1 MSALSKEFR
10 EIFDNFRKLDF
21 KVTYIFL
28 SIAIITLI
36 SICFA
41 STGFYYDNI
50 GKDRFDSRIYWFLMD
65 GSLMFILPVLSIKFI
80 FKQKLS
86 EYGLQVGNL
95 KYGVITTLIFLF
107 FMVIIV
113 WIVSGSEAFANA
125 YPQGGSK
132 VKESVIIFVL
142 YELAI
147 AYYMLGWEFFWRGY
161 TLFGLLPK
169 FGWYAIFIQMIP
181 FFILHKGKPELEL
194 FGSILAGI
202 ILGVQAIRARSFI
215 YAWIIHASVMV
226 VVDGFS
232 VLRSNIG
239 VYGISISDFFKIITS
254 IFRI

>member
-1 MSALSKEFR
+1 MSAIGKEFK
-10 EIFDNFRKLDF
+10 EISDNFKKLDF

-28 SIAIITLI
+28 SIALITFI

-50 GKDRFDSRIYWFLMD
+50 GKDRFESRIYWFLMD
-65 GSLMFILPVLSIKFI
+65 GSLMFILPILSIKFV

-86 EYGLQVGNL
+86 EYGVQLGNV
-95 KYGVITTLIFLF
+95 KYGLITTSIFF
-107 FMVIIV
+107 AAMFITV
-113 WIVSGSEAFANA
+113 WIVSGSEAFASA

-132 VKESVIIFVL
+132 VKESVMIFIL

-215 YAWIIHASVMV
+215 YAWLIHAGVMI

-232 VLRSNIG
+232 VLRSNTDT
-239 VYGISISDFFKIITS
+239 YGIGIQDFFKVIFS
-254 IFRI
+254 IFK